1 MLAAIVDTA
10 ALWKIIVAVL
20 VVGVGVTA
28 VFGEGAFALERYVA
42 ARRERRA
49 GSVLANGLEL
59 ALVALV
65 CIACLVAGVVAMTHK

>member
-1 MLAAIVDTA
+1 MLLTIIDTA
-10 ALWKIIVAVL
+10 ELWKIVVAIL
-20 VVGVGVTA
+20 IVGVGVTA

-42 ARRERRA
+42 ARREHRGGA
-49 GSVLANGLEL
+49 VLANGAEL